1 MAQIQDF
8 SYVKYTFLTV
18 YPELLLKTSM
28 IFSPFDSAI
37 E

>member
-1 MAQIQDF
+1 MAQIQGF
-8 SYVKYTFLTV
+8 YYIKYTFLTV

-28 IFSPFDSAI
+28 IFSPFDSAL